1 METKVNEEV
10 LERRI
15 NTVASMLD
23 ERQKRIYLAAEAES
37 LGWGGMT
44 TVARL
49 AGVDKDTLTP
59 GKIAL
64 AEERSKVAIPE
75 PSLDDTPESKQK
87 HREWKEAQRIIP
99 GNVTDGMRRQ
109 RKAGGGRK
117 SIEETQPGI
126 TEALLNLVKDECY
139 GNPENPLQW
148 TLKSSRMLADEL
160 TSQGWKIS
168 HAKVGELLAEEGFT
182 LQQNRKLNQVGKD
195 HEDRDAQFRHINDT
209 VLLYQ
214 EEGLPAVSIDC
225 KKKEIIGNYKNG
237 GAEYAPS
244 GEPVAVNDHDWG
256 KQKAAPYGVYDL
268 SANEGF
274 VNVGISSDTAQFA
287 VQSIR
292 CWWNEMGKERYPD
305 AKKLYIT
312 ADGGGSNGTRCKL
325 WKTELQKLS
334 TETGLAIEVS
344 HFPPGTSK
352 WNKIEHRMFSW
363 ISFNWRA
370 RPLKTLAIIV
380 NLIGSTTNKKGLL
393 IKCKADLN
401 EYKTKISVSDEELE
415 NVIIS
420 RNDFHGEWN
429 YTIYPSKEAADS
441 ASQATDPVS

>member
-1 METKVNEEV
+1 MDEKD
-10 LERRI
+10 LKRRI
-15 NTVASMLD
+15 DTVTSILD
-23 ERQKRIYLAAEAES
+23 ERQKRIYLAAEAEA

-44 TVARL
+44 MIARL
-49 AGVDKDTLTP
+49 AGVDKDTLTA

-64 AEERSKVAIPE
+64 AEERNKVAIPE
-75 PSLDDTPESKQK
+75 PSLDETAESKKK
-87 HREWKEAQRIIP
+87 HQEWKKAQRIIP

-126 TEALLNLVKDECY
+126 TEALLNLVKDESY

-148 TLKSSRMLADEL
+148 TLKSSRILADEL
-160 TSQGWKIS
+160 NARGWKIS

-182 LQQNRKLNQVGKD
+182 LQQNRKLNQVGKE
-195 HEDRDAQFRHINDT
+195 HEDRDAQFRHISDT
-209 VLLYQ
+209 VLTYQ
-214 EEGLPAVSIDC
+214 AEGLPAISIDC
-225 KKKEIIGNYKNG
+225 KKKELIGNYKNG
-237 GAEYAPS
+237 GVEYAPS
-244 GEPVAVNDHDWG
+244 YEPVKVNDHDWG

-305 AKKLYIT
+305 AKGLYIT

-334 TETGLAIEVS
+334 TETGLTIEVS
-344 HFPPGTSK
+344 HYPPGTSK

-363 ISFNWRA
+363 ITLNWRA
-370 RPLKTLAIIV
+370 RPLKTLEIIV
-380 NLIGSTTNKKGLL
+380 NLIGSTTNKKGLV
-393 IKCKADLN
+393 IKCKADTN
-401 EYKTKISVSDEELE
+401 EYKTKIPVSDEELE
-415 NVIIS
+415 NVHIR
-420 RNDFHGEWN
+420 RNGFHGEWN
-429 YTIYPSKEAADS
+429 YTIYPSKDAEDS
-441 ASQATDPVS
+441 ASEDADPAS